1 MNIYTQDTNFSTKY
15 TAFEITLQE
24 HGKHRLYTVYIKHN
38 IFKYINV
45 ILRKKKELLEHIHYV
60 GQIKEVYEM
69 TFGKGCQG

>member
-1 MNIYTQDTNFSTKY
+1 MMLYVNIK
-15 TAFEITLQE
+15 
-24 HGKHRLYTVYIKHN
+24 RN

-45 ILRKKKELLEHIHYV
+45 ILRKKKELIEHIIHYV